1 MTDVMVCFADNQRSA
16 KSRRYS
22 GRRRFDFSCVLPCRC
37 KESDNSS
44 KLKTPLRIK
53 YQRVSTKTIY
63 YEYYPARFGR
73 QRAMDPETFIR
84 KAFEH
89 VVRDV
94 HVMFPEDVVK

>member
-1 MTDVMVCFADNQRSA
+1 MNDVVSI
-16 KSRRYS
+16 
-22 GRRRFDFSCVLPCRC
+22 SCVLPCRC